1 MNKHSSYT
9 QRAIMDDPSST
20 QSFPNL
26 HHHRRRQSFH
36 LTMPS
41 LQSPEVGYPSSQ
53 PSRDPLEQYGSRGEE
68 STNTFPTSSTSSGG
82 RRGSSGGDRGFLNT
96 SGSGLDGDANLGGHL
111 DGESV
116 LGNHFA
122 DTWYSGSK
130 KEDVWEDGESCE
142 SAADDFYRKGDCYG
156 NANDVFYTV
165 NCGSEE
171 VVRRKL
177 RATYNNYAPVSC
189 EAKGETVYNREANVS
204 HYTKQTTSYSRTAA
218 GSFSDSSVDYS
229 RVSDNYLGREEDYGS
244 SCGSG
249 EDQLQPA
256 EVEGPWLSVS
266 PSSQTGEGRWRGSAD
281 THALNSG
288 CLPQRSPIGISSGTY
303 TQKLD
308 SFSEAFLS
316 QRKRKFPVVPSGD
329 SSGQLWEFGVGRGE
343 SPGFVNSR
351 HSCAFDSDSYLPP
364 SSSSS
369 PAHPSLP
376 SFPSPPTSSH
386 IMSSVLSP
394 PPTPLPPP
402 SHSPSKMDSPSA
414 FGGTGHSLSQGGD
427 SLGTLQFF
435 TSHLQSLPSIHSSGM
450 IWKFPLLSHNFPQ
463 SSGDPSIIE
472 GNLRP
477 SHGSDYGNIT
487 ASHVQSPEVAFLTS
501 ASHSSSLHP
510 SRALCPSNTPSL
522 HPSFHLPTHPSH
534 LSGQHYE
541 AAEKL
546 APYIVTQKS
555 KNEQANPNQS
565 QLQQQASPIYTGT
578 PFPSI
583 LHSSRGQRRGRYTP
597 QPLLNPVRR
606 GSGLYSSIS
615 SLSGRGEETAC
626 GKEEDECVMLPYVNV
641 GHDFQAEL
649 PPCFVDGEG
658 SRVWSPKEDSPREQ
672 LLWKPFENLEESTN
686 IQDQV
691 EKLLSMCSSSC
702 VPGGGSNTELALHC
716 LHYCQGNTMATL
728 EMLLFSQPLPTGDYH
743 YSGSECWTDSEKSL
757 FSAALGTYGKD
768 FSLIQKMVRTKTVG
782 LCVEFYYLSKKLQD
796 KQKKQKEEENRDAV
810 MEQQQKSIIPICQ
823 PVNRQFGL
831 VEAVPVPPLASFFPC
846 KLCGKMFYKIK
857 SRNAHMKIHRQPQ
870 EDWTDK
876 RLQHQLLTQRLALNR
891 PTNLMPSPG
900 SSLLPPQAAALT
912 FPSSGLA
919 GMSSNNTNA
928 DNVLNSVTNSN
939 GITRSNS
946 SVLDPSAMVTYSN
959 IAASNSHVITNI
971 DGGDLNQREP
981 TTVLPFH
988 QSWGSFGHGPDHAI
1002 FYCNSEGKD
1011 NVGAGTVGG
1020 KEPINWQ

>member
-1 MNKHSSYT
+1 
-9 QRAIMDDPSST
+9 MDDPSST

-26 HHHRRRQSFH
+26 HHHRHRQSFH

-41 LQSPEVGYPSSQ
+41 LQSSEVGYPSSQ
-53 PSRDPLEQYGSRGEE
+53 ASRDPLEQYGSRGEE
-68 STNTFPTSSTSSGG
+68 STNTFPASSTLSGG
-82 RRGSSGGDRGFLNT
+82 RRGSSGGDRCFLNT

-111 DGESV
+111 DGESG
-116 LGNHFA
+116 LGSHF
-122 DTWYSGSK
+122 DDPWYSGSK
-130 KEDVWEDGESCE
+130 KENVWEDGESCE
-142 SAADDFYRKGDCYG
+142 SAADNFYRKGDCYG

-165 NCGSEE
+165 NFGSED

-177 RATYNNYAPVSC
+177 RATYNNYAHVSC

-204 HYTKQTTSYSRTAA
+204 HYIKQTTSHGRTAA

-229 RVSDNYLGREEDYGS
+229 RVSENYLGREEDYGS

-256 EVEGPWLSVS
+256 DVEAPWLSVS
-266 PSSQTGEGRWRGSAD
+266 PSSQTGEGRWRGPAD
-281 THALNSG
+281 THALDSG
-288 CLPQRSPIGISSGTY
+288 CLPQRSPIGVSSETY

-316 QRKRKFPVVPSGD
+316 QRKRKFPVIPSGD
-329 SSGQLWEFGVGRGE
+329 SCGQIWEFGVGRGE
-343 SPGFVNSR
+343 SPVFVNSR

-369 PAHPSLP
+369 PAHHSIP

-402 SHSPSKMDSPSA
+402 SHSPSKMDCPSS
-414 FGGTGHSLSQGGD
+414 FGGTGNSLAQGGD

-435 TSHLQSLPSIHSSGM
+435 TSHFQSLPSAHSSGM
-450 IWKFPLLSHNFPQ
+450 IWKFPMLSHSFPQ
-463 SSGDPSIIE
+463 SSGDPSLVE

-477 SHGSDYGNIT
+477 SHGGDYGNIT
-487 ASHVQSPEVAFLTS
+487 ASNVQSPEAAFLTS
-501 ASHSSSLHP
+501 APHLSSLHP
-510 SRALCPSNTPSL
+510 SRALCPSNTPSF
-522 HPSFHLPTHPSH
+522 HPSFHLPSRPSH
-534 LSGQHYE
+534 LCGQHFE

-546 APYIVTQKS
+546 TPYLGTQKA
-555 KNEQANPNQS
+555 KTEQANPNQS
-565 QLQQQASPIYTGT
+565 QL
-578 PFPSI
+578 
-583 LHSSRGQRRGRYTP
+583 QRRGRYTP
-597 QPLLNPVRR
+597 QPLLNPDRK

-615 SLSGRGEETAC
+615 SLSGRR
-626 GKEEDECVMLPYVNV
+626 EEDECVVLPYVNV

-658 SRVWSPKEDSPREQ
+658 SRMWAPEEDSPREQ

-686 IQDQV
+686 TQDQV
-691 EKLLSMCSSSC
+691 EKLLFMCSSSC

-716 LHYCQGNTMATL
+716 LHHCQGNT
-728 EMLLFSQPLPTGDYH
+728 
-743 YSGSECWTDSEKSL
+743 
-757 FSAALGTYGKD
+757 
-768 FSLIQKMVRTKTVG
+768 MVRTKTVG

-796 KQKKQKEEENRDAV
+796 KQKKQKEEENRDGV
-810 MEQQQKSIIPICQ
+810 MEPQQKSIIPMCQ
-823 PVNRQFGL
+823 PVDRQFGL
-831 VEAVPVPPLASFFPC
+831 AEPVPVPSLTSFFPC

-876 RLQHQLLTQRLALNR
+876 RLQHQLLTQRLALSR

-928 DNVLNSVTNSN
+928 DNVLNSVTISN
-939 GITRSNS
+939 GITCTSA

-959 IAASNSHVITNI
+959 IAASNSHVITNT

-981 TTVLPFH
+981 TTVSPFH
-988 QSWGSFGHGPDHAI
+988 QSWGSFGHGPNPAI
-1002 FYCNSEGKD
+1002 FYCSTEGKD
-1011 NVGAGTVGG
+1011 DVGAGTVGG